1 MRAMILAA
9 GRGER
14 LRPLT
19 DSVPKPLIEAGG
31 KPLVAWHLERLAPA
45 GIRDV
50 VINVS
55 HLAQRI
61 ESVLGDGGEY
71 GLRIR
76 YSREPE
82 GALETGGGIRQA
94 LPLLG
99 EEPFLLLNGD
109 VWTDL
114 DLRRLPQ
121 RIPGRA
127 HLVLVPNP
135 PGKPR
140 GDFALQDD
148 KVRNDA
154 NAGLTYAGIAVLSPE
169 LVAGHPPGRFSLAP
183 LLRCAAEAGEV
194 TGQRFDGAWFDV
206 GVPQRLEALR
216 EHLAGGAR

>member
-19 DSVPKPLIEAGG
+19 DSVPKPLIEAGD
-31 KPLVAWHLERLAPA
+31 KPLVAWHLERLAAA
-45 GIRDV
+45 GITNV
-50 VINVS
+50 VINLA
-55 HLAQRI
+55 HLGEKI
-61 ESVLGDGGEY
+61 EATLGDGSAFGVH
-71 GLRIR
+71 IH
-76 YSREPE
+76 YSREPD

-99 EEPFLLLNGD
+99 DEPFLLLNGD

-114 DLRRLPQ
+114 DLRRLPR

-140 GDFALQDD
+140 GDFALQDN
-148 KVRNDA
+148 KVRNDV
-154 NAGLTYAGIAVLSPE
+154 NAGLTYAGIAVLRPE